1 MSLNPHQ
8 YFIQSV
14 KRGMPS
20 LDHLMSQLTTYD
32 ELQEKHDKSGND
44 VAYKNLARVMYC
56 QPHEVDDVNF
66 GTLSHAEVKECPS
79 LTRTIT
85 TSIPEQETKEPLMT
99 SSSCS
104 PTQSV

>member
-1 MSLNPHQ
+1 MSVNPQQ

-20 LDHLMSQLTTYD
+20 LDHLMSQLTSYE
-32 ELQEKHDKSGND
+32 ELQEKYEKSGND
-44 VAYKNLARVMYC
+44 VAYKNLAKVMYC

-79 LTRTIT
+79 LIPITT
-85 TSIPEQETKEPLMT
+85 TSIPEQETKEPLTT
-99 SSSCS
+99 SSSYS
-104 PTQSV
+104 PTPSV